1 MSVTKN
7 PGRNILGTNGT
18 TDWGSVGV
26 KKTKFLVQIVEKF
39 TSKCATNAK
48 TLPETQ
54 RTQGIDSRT
63 WVKGRP
69 EKVFVFF
76 FGFCANRSKDFY
88 CHHNDHCHHP
98 DMRCSTFSSDN
109 TLPIWWQSALFT
121 IPVSRWWYKD
131 IWWWLWWSFVIA
143 VSFIIM
149 MRT

>member
-1 MSVTKN
+1 MPFVLVNVCDKKPRS
-7 PGRNILGTNGT
+7 RYLGNEWNYWLGIR
-18 TDWGSVGV
+18 WC
-26 KKTKFLVQIVEKF
+26 KKTKFSLQIVEKF

-54 RTQGIDSRT
+54 GIDSTT
-63 WVKGRP
+63 WVKRRP
-69 EKVFVFF
+69 ESFCFF
-76 FGFCANRSKDFY
+76 LGFCANRSKDFY

-143 VSFIIM
+143 VSL
-149 MRT
+149 